1 MADSAEV
8 STHFRIP
15 ILSGQSTFSVRVPRH
30 HLESNRKFFF
40 SQLNLV
46 PDYFSQDA
54 EDQNLDA
61 DPDLDQTVET
71 NVFLKIK
78 YEDYKKVYMPNPFTN
93 TATTPKMKDVIA
105 NINAYFE
112 NLKPDFAITT
122 PLFIDWIDIVEEKA
136 KQEILNYVPKLCQI
150 YYSAEN
156 TANFTDFLPSSARM
170 VEKVNNF
177 MPPLGTMISSQ
188 AFADRIRL
196 RFWMAPFTK
205 VIFSSKEPFANDFGF
220 MEDQLG
226 VYNLQ
231 YKQYHLTNDTPGWK
245 IMMTGKLAPK
255 LDLTRKDFKL
265 AVIPSRSINEG
276 YIGKIQ
282 MKKRDWLDDQKLAQA
297 LALRFQ
303 NSIGLSN
310 VMFSFG
316 FDTDEKKFYFKFPAS
331 DVVSII
337 IKCEPRFAHRLGFG
351 FEDTITKGMKALP
364 KAVRETITDAKKK
377 ALTVVYDTG
386 PILCTLDQMS
396 SNTTSGAMDHY
407 MAALYPHESGILA
420 MPPPSVCSCS
430 ANLTSIH
437 PMTQSLAALVPITF
451 HLLRIYEDQSI
462 RDFQWK
468 CNGYIYGV
476 LQGTCRKV

>member
-1 MADSAEV
+1 MADTAEV

-30 HLESNRKFFF
+30 HLENNRKFFF

-61 DPDLDQTVET
+61 DPDLEQMVET

-78 YEDYKKVYMPNPFTN
+78 YDNYKKVYMPDPYTN
-93 TATTPKMKDVIA
+93 TATTPKLKDAIA

-112 NLKPDFAITT
+112 NHKPDFALTT
-122 PLFIDWIDIVEEKA
+122 PLFIDWIDAVEEKA
-136 KQEILNYVPKLCQI
+136 KKDILTYVPSMCKI
-150 YYSAEN
+150 YYNAE
-156 TANFTDFLPSSARM
+156 TTSDFTDYLPSSARM
-170 VEKVNNF
+170 LDKVNNF
-177 MPPLGTMISSQ
+177 MPPLGTMISTQ

-226 VYNLQ
+226 TY
-231 YKQYHLTNDTPGWK
+231 YPGPKQYHLVNDTPAWK

-255 LDLTRKDFKL
+255 LDLTRKDFKM
-265 AVIPSRSINEG
+265 AVIPSRIINEG

-282 MKKRDWLDDQKLAQA
+282 MKKRDWLDDEKLTQA
-297 LALRFQ
+297 LSQRFQ
-303 NSIGLSN
+303 QTIGMSN
-310 VMFSFG
+310 IIFSFG
-316 FDTDEKKFYFKFPAS
+316 FNAEEKTFYFKYPTS
-331 DVVSII
+331 DMVDII
-337 IKCEPRFAHRLGFG
+337 FKCEPRFAHRLGFG
-351 FEDTITKGMKALP
+351 YEDTITKGMKALP

-396 SNTTSGAMDHY
+396 SNTTSGAIDHY

-420 MPPPSVCSCS
+420 MPPPSVCSCT
-430 ANLTSIH
+430 ANLTTIH
-437 PMTQSLAALVPITF
+437 PMTQSLAAYVPITF
-451 HLLRIYEDQSI
+451 HLLRIYEDESI

-468 CNGYIYGV
+468 CNGYVYGV